1 MCDADTTGKMPQC
14 EVCGECYP
22 QWKAALETLS
32 RNISVEVPRA
42 YNLSLTPQQPGMFN
56 CWISSSRSSG
66 RILIWCSCGTKAE
79 IFELSRATADLPPL
93 LMLSGASRPEN
104 WTLSTR
110 FRLRK

>member
-22 QWKAALETLS
+22 QWKEALETLS

-56 CWISSSRSSG
+56 WRITFLAFVRTHPNLVFLWHKGRNFRAITSDCLFSVPINFIRGISAGKLDSFDS
-66 RILIWCSCGTKAE
+66 IL
-79 IFELSRATADLPPL
+79 FP
-93 LMLSGASRPEN
+93 
-104 WTLSTR
+104 
-110 FRLRK
+110 